1 MTNPE
6 QAMISTDNLAARRGE
21 RLLFNGVNF
30 KLDQGQALRITGA
43 NGTGKTTLLRILAGL
58 TEPDLGSVKWCGEDI
73 RQCRETFHEQL
84 AYSGHQFGLRGEL
97 TALENLS
104 YLTPDSSESSAL
116 IEIMERVGLSRCI
129 NLPARYLSQGQRR
142 RLILAGLAAGQARCW
157 ILDEPLAALDNAGI
171 EMVEMLCA
179 DHLKN
184 SGILV
189 ITSHQNLSSTL
200 GRVAELHLG

>member
-1 MTNPE
+1 
-6 QAMISTDNLAARRGE
+6 MISTDNLAARRGE

-116 IEIMERVGLSRCI
+116 IEIMERVGTVALHQPACPVS
-129 NLPARYLSQGQRR
+129 LPGPAAAAHPRR
-142 RLILAGLAAGQARCW
+142 AGRRSGPL
-157 ILDEPLAALDNAGI
+157 LD
-171 EMVEMLCA
+171 
-179 DHLKN
+179 
-184 SGILV
+184 S
-189 ITSHQNLSSTL
+189 
-200 GRVAELHLG
+200 